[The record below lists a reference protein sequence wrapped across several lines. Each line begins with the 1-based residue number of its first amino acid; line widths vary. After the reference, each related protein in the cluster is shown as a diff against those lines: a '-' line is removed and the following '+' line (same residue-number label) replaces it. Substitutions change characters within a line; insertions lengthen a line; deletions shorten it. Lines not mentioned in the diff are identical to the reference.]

1 MMEWM
6 IFLYP
11 EGYEKTVL
19 NSDDQQNEQP
29 PKSLITK
36 KRPQHIMLEIQTLG
50 LDRHKNVVQL
60 NQLMGPP
67 PLDDC
72 IFNGNTNINK
82 PSPS

>member
-1 MMEWM
+1 M

-36 KRPQHIMLEIQTLG
+36 KRPQQIMLEIQTLG

-67 PLDDC
+67 PSWWLYLQRQYKYKQ
-72 IFNGNTNINK
+72 TV
-82 PSPS
+82 